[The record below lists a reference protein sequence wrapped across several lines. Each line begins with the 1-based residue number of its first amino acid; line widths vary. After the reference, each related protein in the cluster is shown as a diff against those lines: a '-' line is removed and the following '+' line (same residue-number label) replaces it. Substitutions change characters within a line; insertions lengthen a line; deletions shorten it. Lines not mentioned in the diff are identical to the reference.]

1 MKIVA
6 NKDTGVTRRVDISTY
21 FTELTIVSFR
31 SVQCHYNAVPFRQ
44 AVLHFVLFFRSLN
57 QKHNNWRF
65 NDARNSWHSQLSIKL
80 SCAIRD
86 VGRDICHLF
95 VFLRLCRCLRA
106 AESTGNLVG
115 YVLCGF
121 RTASLCSQYFPALIN
136 DEHSTAGLLGGF
148 SLEAYRANE
157 AI

>member
-1 MKIVA
+1 MFNVITTPSHFAKLFY
-6 NKDTGVTRRVDISTY
+6 TSCC
-21 FTELTIVSFR
+21 SFI
-31 SVQCHYNAVPFRQ
+31 
-44 AVLHFVLFFRSLN
+44 LHRDWITSERSLN
-57 QKHNNWRF
+57 QKHSNWRF

-95 VFLRLCRCLRA
+95 VFLRLCRCLRG